1 MKPIFLIMCL
11 LLTACATKPP
21 IDAVAKRISPNY
33 EAIGNAEGIRV
44 YAYGN
49 HTLIKYEKKLA
60 YVSAYD
66 SNSGDRIDLD
76 LVGEFYRSDY
86 LLNKFELNVNG
97 RSVYISRIIE
107 STVNLNKVIPESNP
121 GLDNKAVALQTFPE
135 LESYSKKQILD
146 LQRLIDKS
154 SLSKHT
160 TGESLFHAQVHQTK
174 LKKSL
179 EVHNPVVM
187 VHFNSGAS
195 RFKPQK
201 ELVDALL
208 ESAQTASEIHLRGR
222 TDSKTASKRDPIIAY
237 YRASKARDYLVK
249 NGVDPTIITINSL
262 PEGDFAVPH
271 PTRKG
276 KAINRRVEIEL
287 RR

>member
-1 MKPIFLIMCL
+1 MKLIIIML
-11 LLTACATKPP
+11 FSLFTACAIKPP

-33 EAIGNAEGIRV
+33 EAIGNSDGIRV

-49 HTLIKYEKKLA
+49 YTLIKYKNKLA

-66 SNSGDRIDLD
+66 SNSGDRIELD
-76 LVGEFYRSDY
+76 SVGEFYRSEY

-97 RSVYISRIIE
+97 RTVYISRIIE
-107 STVNLNKVIPESNP
+107 PTVNLSKAIPESNP
-121 GLDNKAVALQTFPE
+121 GLDIKPDLQTFPE
-135 LESYSKKQILD
+135 LENYSKKQILD
-146 LQRLIDKS
+146 IQRFIDKAS
-154 SLSKHT
+154 TSKDT

-179 EVHNPVVM
+179 EEHNPIVM

-201 ELVDALL
+201 DLVNILL

-222 TDSKTASKRDPIIAY
+222 TDSKIASKRDPIIAY
-237 YRASKARDYLVK
+237 YRATKARNYLVK
-249 NGVDPTIITINSL
+249 NGIDPSIITINSL

-271 PTRKG
+271 ATRKG
-276 KAINRRVEIEL
+276 KEINRRVEIEL

>member
-11 LLTACATKPP
+11 LLTACATTPP
-21 IDAVAKRISPNY
+21 INAVAKRISPNY

-49 HTLIKYEKKLA
+49 HTLIKHENKTVYL
-60 YVSAYD
+60 SAYD
-66 SNSGDRIDLD
+66 GNSGNRIDLD
-76 LVGEFYRSDY
+76 LIGEFYRSDY
-86 LLNKFELNVNG
+86 LLNKFDLNVNG
-97 RSVYISRIIE
+97 RTIYISRIIE
-107 STVNLNKVIPESNP
+107 PSVNLNKVNKKPNP
-121 GLDNKAVALQTFPE
+121 GLDNIAVALQTFPE
-135 LESYSKKQILD
+135 LERYSKKQIID
-146 LQRLIDKS
+146 LQRFIDKAS
-154 SLSKHT
+154 ISKHT

-174 LKKSL
+174 LKRSL
-179 EVHNPVVM
+179 DEHNPIVM

-195 RFKPQK
+195 RFKPKK
-201 ELVDALL
+201 ELVDVLL

-222 TDSKTASKRDPIIAY
+222 TDSKIASKRDPIIAY

-249 NGVDPTIITINSL
+249 NGIDPTIITINSL

-271 PTRKG
+271 ATRKG

>member
-1 MKPIFLIMCL
+1 MKLIIIML
-11 LLTACATKPP
+11 FSLLTACATKPP

-33 EAIGNAEGIRV
+33 EAIGNSDGIRV

-49 HTLIKYEKKLA
+49 YTLIKYKNKLA

-66 SNSGDRIDLD
+66 SNSGDRIELD
-76 LVGEFYRSDY
+76 SVGEFYRSEY

-97 RSVYISRIIE
+97 RTVYISRIIE
-107 STVNLNKVIPESNP
+107 PTVNLSKAIPESNP
-121 GLDNKAVALQTFPE
+121 GLDIKPDLQTFPE
-135 LESYSKKQILD
+135 LENYSKKQILD
-146 LQRLIDKS
+146 IQRFIDKAS
-154 SLSKHT
+154 TSKHT

-179 EVHNPVVM
+179 EEHNPIVM

-201 ELVDALL
+201 DLVSILL

-222 TDSKTASKRDPIIAY
+222 TDSKRASKRDPIIAY
-237 YRASKARDYLVK
+237 YRASKARNYLVK
-249 NGVDPTIITINSL
+249 NGIDPSIITINSL

-271 PTRKG
+271 ATRKG
-276 KAINRRVEIEL
+276 KEINRRVEIEV

>member
-1 MKPIFLIMCL
+1 MKLIIIML
-11 LLTACATKPP
+11 FSLLTACATKPP

-33 EAIGNAEGIRV
+33 EALGNSDGIRV

-49 HTLIKYEKKLA
+49 YTLIKYKNQLA
-60 YVSAYD
+60 YISAYD
-66 SNSGDRIDLD
+66 STGDRIELD
-76 LVGEFYRSDY
+76 SVGEFYRSEY

-97 RSVYISRIIE
+97 RTVYISRIIE
-107 STVNLNKVIPESNP
+107 PTVNLSKAIPESNP
-121 GLDNKAVALQTFPE
+121 GLDIKPDLQTFPE
-135 LESYSKKQILD
+135 LENYSKKQILD
-146 LQRLIDKS
+146 IQRFIDKAS
-154 SLSKHT
+154 TSKDT

-179 EVHNPVVM
+179 EEHNPIVM

-201 ELVDALL
+201 DLINILL

-222 TDSKTASKRDPIIAY
+222 TDSKRASKRDPIIAY
-237 YRASKARDYLVK
+237 YRASKARNYLVK
-249 NGVDPTIITINSL
+249 NGIDPSIITINSL

-271 PTRKG
+271 STRKG